1 MSHSLTY
8 ASTTLALPLNLL
20 WVNEFAWQ
28 PVAMS
33 APRYSLTGALIVE
46 SAVRL
51 AGRPIELATSD
62 GAAWILRSDLLTL
75 RAWAALPGQT
85 FSLVLRGEAARTVIF
100 DQQAGPIDATPVVDF
115 RDPAPGDPYR
125 LGLRF
130 LEV

>member
-1 MSHSLTY
+1 MPHTLTNG
-8 ASTTLALPLNLL
+8 ATTLTLPSNLL
-20 WVNEFAWQ
+20 WANEFAWL

-46 SAVRL
+46 SAARQ
-51 AGRPIELATSD
+51 AGRPIELEAD
-62 GAAWILRSDLLTL
+62 EAWILRSDLLTL

-85 FSLVLRGEAARTVIF
+85 FSLVVRSEAARTVIF
-100 DQQAGPIDATPVVDF
+100 DQQAGAIDAVPVIEYS
-115 RDPAPGDPYR
+115 DPVPGDFYR